1 MPLSRRDFLKLGGLT
16 AVAATTTTSCSV
28 IGREVSRRELPQTL
42 TLPGDTAVATPLHR
56 LLNRAGYGPR
66 PGDLERAAAMGL
78 AAYLE
83 EQLNPQEIDDTA
95 VDLLLRS
102 LTLYHMDT
110 SQLIEQDE
118 QEATAELLTATIW
131 RALAS
136 KRQLYEALVEFWSD
150 HFNIYLGKNAQMPPL
165 KILDDRDVIRPHA
178 LGKFRDLLTAS
189 AHSPAMLVYLD
200 NHENTKESPNE
211 NYARELLE
219 LHTLGVHAG
228 YTQNDV
234 QEVARI
240 LTGWTVQRNGR
251 HKGQFT
257 FNPDQ
262 HDYGPKTV
270 LGQTIRGDDGETEV
284 AALLALLAAHPATAH
299 FIATKLVR
307 RFVADEPPAALVN
320 RVAQSY
326 QETDGDIK
334 TMLRVLFLSEEF
346 AGAPLKLKRPYTYL
360 LSLLRA
366 LHADLR
372 TSRDRAIGR
381 VLTQM
386 GQLPFHW
393 PPPDGYPDDS
403 AAWAGNLLPR
413 WNVALAVL
421 HGDLR
426 GVRIPL
432 ERIITAG
439 NAQTSPQVLQLFSG
453 LVYGRTLTPA
463 ESSLFTAY
471 VGSGSLDN
479 HETQQ
484 RLRDVIALMLASPTF
499 QWM

>member
-1 MPLSRRDFLKLGGLT
+1 MSLSRREFLRIGSLT
-16 AVAATTTTSCSV
+16 AVAAASTGCSV
-28 IGREVSRRELPQTL
+28 MGREVSRRELPQTL
-42 TLPGDTAVATPLHR
+42 VLPGDTAVATPIHR

-66 PGDLERAAAMGL
+66 PGDLERAAALGL

-83 EQLNPQEIDDTA
+83 EQLHPETIDDTA
-95 VDLLLRS
+95 ADLLLRS
-102 LTLYHMDT
+102 LTIYHMDT
-110 SQLIEQDE
+110 SQLVEQDE

-136 KRQLYEALVEFWSD
+136 KRQLYEAMIEFWSD
-150 HFNIYLGKNAQMPPL
+150 HFHIYLGKNAQMPPL

-189 AHSPAMLVYLD
+189 AYSPAMLVYLD
-200 NHENTKESPNE
+200 NHENSKDSPNE

-228 YTQNDV
+228 YTQTDV

-257 FNPDQ
+257 FNPDY
-262 HDYGPKTV
+262 HDVGPKTV
-270 LGQTIRGDDGETEV
+270 LGQTFQSDEGETEV
-284 AALLALLAAHPATAH
+284 AALLDMLAGHPATAH

-307 RFVADEPPAALVN
+307 RFVADEPPAPLVN

-334 TMLRVLFLSEEF
+334 AMLRIIFLSEEF
-346 AGAPLKLKRPYTYL
+346 ATAPPKLKRPYTYL

-372 TSRDRAIGR
+372 PGRDQAVGR
-381 VLTQM
+381 VLAQM

-439 NAQTSPQVLQLFSG
+439 NAQTVPQVLQLFG
-453 LVYGRTLTPA
+453 GVVYGRTLTSA
-463 ESSLFTAY
+463 ESTLFTNY
-471 VGSGSLDN
+471 VGNAPLTDAA
-479 HETQQ
+479 TQQ
-484 RLRDVIALMLASPTF
+484 RLRDSIALMLASPAF
-499 QWM
+499 QWT

>member
-1 MPLSRRDFLKLGGLT
+1 MSLSRRDFLKLGSLT
-16 AVAATTTTSCSV
+16 AVATVTGCSV
-28 IGREVSRRELPQTL
+28 IGREVSRRELPQAL
-42 TLPGDTAVATPLHR
+42 VMPGDTAVSTPIHR

-66 PGDLERAAAMGL
+66 PGDLERVAAMGL
-78 AAYLE
+78 VAYLE
-83 EQLNPQEIDDTA
+83 EQLNPEAIDDTA

-102 LTLYHMDT
+102 LTLYHMDA
-110 SQLIEQDE
+110 SQLVEQDE
-118 QEATAELLTATIW
+118 EDAAVELITATIW
-131 RALAS
+131 RALNS
-136 KRQLYEALVEFWSD
+136 KRQMYEAMVEFWSD
-150 HFNIYLGKNAQMPPL
+150 HFNIYLRKNRFMPLL
-165 KILDDRDVIRPHA
+165 KMIDDRDVIRPHA
-178 LGKFRDLLTAS
+178 LGKFRDLLAAS

-200 NHENTKESPNE
+200 NQENSKDAPNE

-228 YTQNDV
+228 YTQKDV

-251 HKGQFT
+251 RKGQFT

-262 HDYGPKTV
+262 HDGGPKTV

-284 AALLALLAAHPATAH
+284 AALLELLATHPATAH
-299 FIATKLVR
+299 FIATKLAR

-320 RVAQSY
+320 RIAQTY

-334 TMLRVLFLSEEF
+334 AMLRVLFLSEEF
-346 AGAPLKLKRPYTYL
+346 ASAPPKLKRPYTYL
-360 LSLLRA
+360 LSVLRA

-372 TSRDRAIGR
+372 PTRNRAVGR
-381 VLTQM
+381 VLAQM

-413 WNVALAVL
+413 WNVALAML
-421 HGDLR
+421 HGELS
-426 GVRIPL
+426 GVRFPW

-439 NAQTSPQVLQLFSG
+439 NAQTAPQVLQLFGG
-453 LVYGRTLTPA
+453 LVYGRALHPTEFA
-463 ESSLFTAY
+463 LFTDY
-471 VGSGSLDN
+471 VGNRPLHD

-484 RLRDVIALMLASPTF
+484 RLRDSIALMLASPAF
-499 QWM
+499 QWT

>member
-1 MPLSRRDFLKLGGLT
+1 MSLSRREFLRIGSLT
-16 AVAATTTTSCSV
+16 AVAAATTGCSV
-28 IGREVSRRELPQTL
+28 MGREVSQRELPQTL
-42 TLPGDTAVATPLHR
+42 VLPGSTAVSTPIHR

-66 PGDLERAAAMGL
+66 PGDLERATTLGL

-83 EQLNPQEIDDTA
+83 EQLHPEAIEDTA
-95 VDLLLRS
+95 ADLLLRS
-102 LTLYHMDT
+102 LTLYPMDA
-110 SQLIEQDE
+110 SQLVEQDE
-118 QEATAELLTATIW
+118 QEATTELLTATIW

-136 KRQLYEALVEFWSD
+136 KRQLYEAMVEFWSD
-150 HFNIYLGKNAQMPPL
+150 HFHIYLRKNEQMPTL
-165 KILDDRDVIRPHA
+165 KILDDRAVIRPHA
-178 LGKFRDLLTAS
+178 LGKFRDLLAAS

-228 YTQNDV
+228 YTQTDV

-240 LTGWTVQRNGR
+240 LTGWTVPRNGR

-262 HDYGPKTV
+262 HDVGPKTV
-270 LGQTIRGDDGETEV
+270 LGQTFQSDDGETEV
-284 AALLALLAAHPATAH
+284 AALLDMLAGHPAAAH

-307 RFVADEPPAALVN
+307 RFVADEPPASLVN

-334 TMLRVLFLSEEF
+334 AVLRVLFLSEEF
-346 AGAPLKLKRPYTYL
+346 AQAPAKLKRPYTYL

-372 TSRDRAIGR
+372 PSRSRAVGR
-381 VLTQM
+381 VLAQM

-421 HGDLR
+421 HGELS
-426 GVRIPL
+426 GVRFPL
-432 ERIITAG
+432 EQIITAG
-439 NAQTSPQVLQLFSG
+439 NAQTPPQALALFSG
-453 LVYGRTLTPA
+453 LVYGRALTPT
-463 ESSLFTAY
+463 ESALFTDY
-471 VGSGSLDN
+471 VGTAPLTDAA
-479 HETQQ
+479 TQQ
-484 RLRDVIALMLASPTF
+484 RLRDSIALMLASPSF
-499 QWM
+499 QWT